1 MAKINLSKD
10 FKEFIGLLNLHKVK
24 FIIVGGYAVGFHGY
38 IRATGDID
46 IWIDPTVD
54 NAQNLLKALSDFGFG
69 TLSGISIDD
78 FIKDNSVVQLG
89 YPPFR
94 IDLMTSVSGVT
105 FDQCYSKKE
114 NTMIDEIKVP
124 FIDLESL
131 KINKA
136 STNRK
141 KDLGDLENLP

>member
-10 FKEFIGLLNLHKVK
+10 FKEFIGLLNIHKVK

-46 IWIDPTVD
+46 IWIDPTVN
-54 NAQNLLKALSDFGFG
+54 NAQNF
-69 TLSGISIDD
+69 
-78 FIKDNSVVQLG
+78 
-89 YPPFR
+89 
-94 IDLMTSVSGVT
+94 IDLMTSVSGIT
-105 FDQCYSKKE
+105 FDQCYLKKE
-114 NTMIDEIKVP
+114 NTTIDEIEVP

>member
-1 MAKINLSKD
+1 M
-10 FKEFIGLLNLHKVK
+10 
-24 FIIVGGYAVGFHGY
+24 IVGGYAVGFHGY

-46 IWIDPTVD
+46 IWIDAVVD
-54 NAQNLLKALSDFGFG
+54 NAQNLLKALNDFGFG
-69 TLSGISIDD
+69 KLSGISIDD
-78 FIKDNSVVQLG
+78 FIKENSVVQLG
-89 YPPFR
+89 YPPIR
-94 IDLMTSVSGVT
+94 IDLMTSVSGIT

-114 NTMIDEIKVP
+114 TSVIDEIEVP